1 MNTTELRRNPVY
13 LGTWV
18 VCNTIIM
25 GIVTILSIYIVSQKR
40 PSQEIFI

>member
-25 GIVTILSIYIVSQKR
+25 GYYYYIIIIIIIL
-40 PSQEIFI
+40 